1 MNLKEVIPYTPLRNL
16 GWLDARL
23 NEKEM
28 DYVWRCIKNKKEK
41 SNKYLAGNITSSY
54 VLMDRGDWFW
64 MNVLR
69 PLSSVYGEKFSNL
82 GDNIPTNLKHYYKLD
97 KWWVNYQKQHE
108 FNPLHYHKGVYSFVI
123 WMKIPKDIGFKKQ
136 KNIKI
141 SSHSNSPLPG
151 VFELL
156 YIDILGNTQTQQYGL
171 EPEDEGRMLF
181 FPSQLNHAVY
191 PFFNCDEE
199 RISVSGNIILDTS
212 KQL

>member
-1 MNLKEVIPYTPLRNL
+1 MNKDRPKIFRPPNL
-16 GWLDARL
+16 GWLDVRL

-28 DYVWRCIKNKKEK
+28 DYVWRCIKNKKERR
-41 SNKYLAGNITSSY
+41 NKYLAGNISNSY
-54 VLMDRGDWFW
+54 TLLDRGNWFW
-64 MNVLR
+64 MNVIL
-69 PLSSVYGEKFSNL
+69 PLIKVYADNFGNL
-82 GDNIPTNLKHYYKLD
+82 GMKFPTSVEHPYELSA
-97 KWWVNYQKQHE
+97 WWVNHQKQNE
-108 FNPLHYHKGVYSFVI
+108 FNPLHNHKGIYSFVI

-151 VFELL
+151 VFEFL
-156 YIDILGNTQTQQYGL
+156 YIDIRGNPRTHTYEL

-199 RISVSGNIILDTS
+199 RISVSGNIIIDTS

>member
-1 MNLKEVIPYTPLRNL
+1 
-16 GWLDARL
+16 
-23 NEKEM
+23 
-28 DYVWRCIKNKKEK
+28 
-41 SNKYLAGNITSSY
+41 
-54 VLMDRGDWFW
+54 
-64 MNVLR
+64 
-69 PLSSVYGEKFSNL
+69 
-82 GDNIPTNLKHYYKLD
+82 
-97 KWWVNYQKQHE
+97 
-108 FNPLHYHKGVYSFVI
+108 
-123 WMKIPKDIGFKKQ
+123 MKIPKDIGFKKQ

-151 VFELL
+151 VFEFL
-156 YIDILGNTQTQQYGL
+156 YIDIRGNPRTHTYEL

>member
-1 MNLKEVIPYTPLRNL
+1 MKKDSIKPCTPNLL
-16 GWLDARL
+16 GWLEAKLDD
-23 NEKEM
+23 KEM
-28 DYVWRCIKNKKEK
+28 DYLWRCIKGKKESMK
-41 SNKYLAGNITSSY
+41 HRLAGQISGSY
-54 VLMDRGDWFW
+54 RLVDRGDWFW
-64 MNVLR
+64 MNVLK

-82 GDNIPTNLKHYYKLD
+82 GKNIPTNTKHPYKLD
-97 KWWVNYQKQHE
+97 NWWVNYQKQHE
-108 FNPLHYHKGVYSFVI
+108 FNPLHNHKGIYSFVI

-156 YIDILGNTQTQQYGL
+156 YIDILGNTQTQQYEL

-181 FPSQLNHAVY
+181 FPSQLSHAVY

>member
-1 MNLKEVIPYTPLRNL
+1 MDPNKVIPVTPNDR

-41 SNKYLAGNITSSY
+41 FNYTLAGNITSSY
-54 VLMDRGDWFW
+54 TLMDRGDWFW

-69 PLSSVYGEKFSNL
+69 PLCIVYKEKFLNL
-82 GDNIPTNLKHYYKLD
+82 GKKIPTNTKHPYKLD
-97 KWWVNYQKQHE
+97 DWWVNYQKQHE
-108 FNPLHYHKGVYSFVI
+108 FNPLHHHKGIYSFVI

-141 SSHSNSPLPG
+141 SLHSNSPTPG
-151 VFELL
+151 VFEFL
-156 YIDILGNTQTQQYGL
+156 YIDILRNTQIQKYKL

-181 FPSQLNHAVY
+181 FPSQLSHAVY

>member
-1 MNLKEVIPYTPLRNL
+1 MDLNKVIPVAPNNC
-16 GWLDARL
+16 GWLDIRL

-41 SNKYLAGNITSSY
+41 FNYTLAGNITSSY
-54 VLMDRGDWFW
+54 TLMDMGDWFW
-64 MNVLR
+64 MNVLK

-82 GDNIPTNLKHYYKLD
+82 GKKIPTNTKHPYKLD
-97 KWWVNYQKQHE
+97 NWWVNYQKQHE
-108 FNPLHYHKGVYSFVI
+108 FNPLHNHKGIYSFVI

-151 VFELL
+151 VFEFL
-156 YIDILGNTQTQQYGL
+156 YIDIRGNPRTHTYEL

-181 FPSQLNHAVY
+181 FPSQLSHAVY

>member
-1 MNLKEVIPYTPLRNL
+1 MKKGIESVSPPNL
-16 GWLDARL
+16 GWLEYKLTD
-23 NEKEM
+23 KEM

-41 SNKYLAGNITSSY
+41 FNSNLAGNITSSY
-54 VLMDRGDWFW
+54 TLMDRGDWFW

-69 PLSSVYGEKFSNL
+69 PLCIVYKEKFFNL
-82 GDNIPTNLKHYYKLD
+82 GKKIPTNTEHPYKLD
-97 KWWVNYQKQHE
+97 EWWVNYQNQTE
-108 FNPLHYHKGVYSFVI
+108 FNPIHHHKGIYSFVI

-141 SSHSNSPLPG
+141 SLHSNAPTPG
-151 VFELL
+151 VFEFL
-156 YIDILGNTQTQQYGL
+156 YIDILGNTQIKNYKL

-181 FPSQLNHAVY
+181 FPSQLYHTVY